1 MGESPTEGSIT
12 KKFKRCVKAAGLL
25 IDLHFHSLRHTV
37 GTRAASQG
45 VSTNVL
51 KAVMGHS
58 NIKTTEGYMGADQDT
73 IRNQMTK
80 VTLKDLPSGR
90 GGKAAKKEEKA
101 EPEGRVVEGDEK

>member
-1 MGESPTEGSIT
+1 MISGGGRDPEFTPGNREE
-12 KKFKRCVKAAGLL
+12 
-25 IDLHFHSLRHTV
+25 
-37 GTRAASQG
+37 
-45 VSTNVL
+45 
-51 KAVMGHS
+51 
-58 NIKTTEGYMGADQDT
+58 NIHQPKGGIADQDT